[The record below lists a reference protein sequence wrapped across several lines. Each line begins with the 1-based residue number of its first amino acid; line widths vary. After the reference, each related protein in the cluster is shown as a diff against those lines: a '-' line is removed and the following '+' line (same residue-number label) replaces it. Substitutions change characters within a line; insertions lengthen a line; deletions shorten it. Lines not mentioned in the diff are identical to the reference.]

1 MILIFSSFIAA
12 SVLLISATPEIIS
25 FEIDSILQNLNNSRQ
40 CERAFI
46 FGNAAVFYNSIKKR
60 LTSFEKPSHG
70 NTFSTT
76 MVGALYSSNIA
87 NIVLNAVLCFFAIT
101 LNGATIYALRKTPS
115 VPKPLKALLLSLAV
129 SDLDVGILGHPLYIT
144 RLALELQADLTSFP
158 TFYTVYITVS
168 SQFAYASF
176 FGVLSLSLD
185 RFLAIHLHLR
195 YQELVTY
202 QRVVTAVISV
212 WVLSGLIPLIWP
224 QIPIHIAYVLIAI
237 VVVSCFV
244 VSGVLNS
251 KIYATVRR
259 HAHQIHSLQVQ
270 PTVQENAPNVTS
282 ASRLRKSAFMTIHV
296 YVLFLVCYLPNICVL
311 GFISVYP
318 SLAAKAD
325 HQYTSTLVLLN
336 SSLNPLIYCWKLRG
350 VRQTIMN
357 TLLHAISSQ
366 N

>member
-1 MILIFSSFIAA
+1 MEAA
-12 SVLLISATPEIIS
+12 L
-25 FEIDSILQNLNNSRQ
+25 FW
-40 CERAFI
+40 
-46 FGNAAVFYNSIKKR
+46 
-60 LTSFEKPSHG
+60 
-70 NTFSTT
+70 ST
-76 MVGALYSSNIA
+76 IP
-87 NIVLNAVLCFFAIT
+87 NIVFNAVLCFTALT

-129 SDLDVGILGHPLYIT
+129 SDLGVGILVHPLFII
-144 RLALELQADLTSFP
+144 RLALESRLQADLFTSFP
-158 TFYTVYITVS
+158 TFGMVYAFVTC
-168 SQFAYASF
+168 QFACTSF

-212 WVLSGLIPLIWP
+212 WVLGGLIPLIWLIRL
-224 QIPIHIAYVLIAI
+224 QIAYVLFAI
-237 VVVSCFV
+237 ILVSCFV

-251 KIYATVRR
+251 MIYATVRR

-270 PTVQENAPNVTS
+270 PTIQENAPNVTN
-282 ASRLRKSAFMTIHV
+282 ASTLRNSTFMTIHV
-296 YVLFLVCYLPNICVL
+296 YVLFLVCYLPCL
-311 GFISVYP
+311 AEWFISLHSDLAILKAVY
-318 SLAAKAD
+318 
-325 HQYTSTLVLLN
+325 QYTITLLFLN

-357 TLLHAISSQ
+357 TLLNAISSQ

>member
-1 MILIFSSFIAA
+1 MEA
-12 SVLLISATPEIIS
+12 
-25 FEIDSILQNLNNSRQ
+25 
-40 CERAFI
+40 
-46 FGNAAVFYNSIKKR
+46 
-60 LTSFEKPSHG
+60 
-70 NTFSTT
+70 
-76 MVGALYSSNIA
+76 ALYWSPISNI
-87 NIVLNAVLCFFAIT
+87 VFNAVLCFTALT

-129 SDLDVGILGHPLYIT
+129 SDLGVGILVHPLFIT
-144 RLALELQADLTSFP
+144 RFALESRLQADLDTSFP
-158 TFYTVYITVS
+158 TFDRVS
-168 SQFAYASF
+168 FLVAFQFAYPSF

-202 QRVVTAVISV
+202 QRIVTAVISV
-212 WVLSGLIPLIWP
+212 WVLSGLITLIWL
-224 QIPIHIAYVLIAI
+224 IPFHIAYVLLAIAI

-251 KIYATVRR
+251 MIYATVRR

-270 PTVQENAPNVTS
+270 PTVQGNASNVTN
-282 ASRLRKSAFMTIHV
+282 ASTLRKSTFMTIHI
-296 YVLFLVCYLPNICVL
+296 YVLFLVCYLPFVCTL
-311 GFISVYP
+311 GFISFYP
-318 SLAAKAD
+318 GVAVLKAVK
-325 HQYTSTLVLLN
+325 QYTVTLLLLN

-357 TLLHAISSQ
+357 TLVHAISSQ

>member
-1 MILIFSSFIAA
+1 M
-12 SVLLISATPEIIS
+12 E
-25 FEIDSILQNLNNSRQ
+25 ENLY
-40 CERAFI
+40 
-46 FGNAAVFYNSIKKR
+46 V
-60 LTSFEKPSHG
+60 
-70 NTFSTT
+70 
-76 MVGALYSSNIA
+76 A
-87 NIVLNAVLCFFAIT
+87 NIVLNAVLCFTALT

-129 SDLDVGILGHPLYIT
+129 SDLGVGILGHPLFIT
-144 RLALELQADLTSFP
+144 YLALESRLQADLRTSFP
-158 TFYTVYITVS
+158 TFHKVS
-168 SQFAYASF
+168 YFVTFKFTFASF

-212 WVLSGLIPLIWP
+212 WVLSGLIQLIWL
-224 QIPIHIAYVLIAI
+224 IPFHIAYVLVAI
-237 VVVSCFV
+237 ILVSCLV

-251 KIYATVRR
+251 MIYATVRR

-270 PTVQENAPNVTS
+270 PTVQENAPNVTN
-282 ASRLRKSAFMTIHV
+282 ASTLRKSTFMTIHI
-296 YVLFLVCYLPNICVL
+296 YVLFLVCYLPFVCVCVL
-311 GFISVYP
+311 EFTSFYRG
-318 SLAAKAD
+318 LAVLKAVR
-325 HQYTSTLVLLN
+325 QYTFTLVLLN

-357 TLLHAISSQ
+357 TLLNAISSQ

>member
-1 MILIFSSFIAA
+1 MSDKATSEPPLEDLIGDLSG
-12 SVLLISATPEIIS
+12 LYTT
-25 FEIDSILQNLNNSRQ
+25 LQ
-40 CERAFI
+40 
-46 FGNAAVFYNSIKKR
+46 
-60 LTSFEKPSHG
+60 EKEKALE
-70 NTFSTT
+70 NKLSTT
-76 MVGALYSSNIA
+76 MEAAFYWSTIP
-87 NIVLNAVLCFFAIT
+87 NIVFNAVLCFTALT

-129 SDLDVGILGHPLYIT
+129 SDLGVGILVHPLFII
-144 RLALELQADLTSFP
+144 RLALESRLQAALHTSFP
-158 TFYTVYITVS
+158 TFYSVYMFVTC
-168 SQFAYASF
+168 QLAHASF

-224 QIPIHIAYVLIAI
+224 QIPIHIAYALIAI
-237 VVVSCFV
+237 VIVSCFV

-251 KIYATVRR
+251 MIYATVRR

-270 PTVQENAPNVTS
+270 PTVQENAPNVTN
-282 ASRLRKSAFMTIHV
+282 ASRLRKSTFMTIYV
-296 YVLFLVCYLPNICVL
+296 YVLFLVCYLPWVCAL
-311 GFISVYP
+311 GFISFSRGLAVLKAVY
-318 SLAAKAD
+318 
-325 HQYTSTLVLLN
+325 QYTFTLVLLN

-357 TLLHAISSQ
+357 TLLNAISSQ

>member
-1 MILIFSSFIAA
+1 
-12 SVLLISATPEIIS
+12 
-25 FEIDSILQNLNNSRQ
+25 
-40 CERAFI
+40 
-46 FGNAAVFYNSIKKR
+46 
-60 LTSFEKPSHG
+60 
-70 NTFSTT
+70 

-87 NIVLNAVLCFFAIT
+87 NIVFNAVLCFFAIT

-129 SDLDVGILGHPLYIT
+129 SDLGVGILGHPLYIT
-144 RLALELQADLTSFP
+144 RLALDLQADLTSFP
-158 TFYTVYITVS
+158 TFYAVYISVS
-168 SQFAYASF
+168 SHFAYASF
-176 FGVLSLSLD
+176 FGVLSLSLE

-212 WVLSGLIPLIWP
+212 WVLSGLIPLIWR

-270 PTVQENAPNVTS
+270 PTVNAPNVTN
-282 ASRLRKSAFMTIHV
+282 ATRLKKSAFMTIHV
-296 YVLFLVCYLPNICVL
+296 YVLFLVCYLPCL
-311 GFISVYP
+311 CAEGFISLHP
-318 SLAAKAD
+318 DLAILKAV
-325 HQYTSTLVLLN
+325 HQYTITLLFLN

-357 TLLHAISSQ
+357 TLLNAISSQ